1 MLSYKHSALGTLQKC
16 MEKKKVGV
24 GKEEDLLFH

>member
-16 MEKKKVGV
+16 MEKKSEW
-24 GKEEDLLFH
+24 GKEEDRLFH